1 MSFNK
6 IPYKGY
12 FFNISIDLVL
22 NIKSILSM
30 KRNFKSHLS
39 LAILATIS
47 FLFVISCKTPHV
59 QRMSEDT
66 VTDLSGRWNETDSRI
81 TAEEI
86 ANELAS
92 HPWYNTFTAQNGG
105 KKPVIIVGMVT
116 NKSHEHIPAETFS
129 LDIEKS
135 MINSGRMSVVQGGA
149 KREEIRAERA
159 DQQNNAS
166 SGTMK
171 QFGLERGAD
180 FMLQGTI
187 NSIVDQYGREK
198 TIFYQVNL
206 ELTHLQSN
214 DKVWIGDKKIKKY
227 LGNKKLK

>member
-1 MSFNK
+1 MR
-6 IPYKGY
+6 Y
-12 FFNISIDLVL
+12 FFLTNIDLVL
-22 NIKSILSM
+22 INKSIIKKM
-30 KRNFKSHLS
+30 KEYIMRGVTYTS
-39 LAILATIS
+39 LALLLILFS
-47 FLFVISCKTPHV
+47 VSCKTPHV
-59 QRMSEDT
+59 QRMTEDS

-86 ANELAS
+86 SNELAA
-92 HPWYNTFTAQNGG
+92 HPWYNTFASQNNG

-116 NKSHEHIPAETFS
+116 NKSHEHIPTETFS

-135 MINSGRMSVVQGGA
+135 MINSGRMSVVQGGS
-149 KREEIRAERA
+149 KREELRAERA

-166 SGTMK
+166 VGTMK
-171 QFGLERGAD
+171 AFGLERGAD

-187 NSIVDQYGREK
+187 NSIVDQYGKEK
-198 TIFYQVNL
+198 TIYYQINL

-227 LGNKKLK
+227 LGNKRLK